1 MKNLK
6 GKTVKID
13 QFLTSDP
20 YNKRGKTGI
29 VTDIKIIDKESTD
42 VTIKFEDG
50 VIGLYEY
57 GTFEIIE

>member
-20 YNKRGKTGI
+20 YNKRGETGI
-29 VTDIKIIDKESTD
+29 VTDIKIIDEESAD

-57 GTFEIIE
+57 GIFEIIE